1 MYPNLLKLGF
11 ILMTF
16 FMVVMGG
23 LINTVE
29 QHLPLFIVQT
39 FRYGKCAYQGKSSFF
54 IKPIEVPKRWFGHF
68 YIFAAI
74 FTTLA
79 AIVVCNVYIFGAKL
93 EPWLL
98 ICLDLLA
105 SGRNA
110 SVSAVSTI
118 TALLLLTVQAWHRF
132 HETLFV
138 SVFSDVKMNIV
149 HYLVGYIH
157 YFGSVAAILAE
168 SHGFIY
174 LEETV
179 PQIALKDVSFLN
191 VSGCILFLWACYQQ
205 SKMGFILANLRK
217 NNKGEVISVKH
228 KIPHGDMF
236 EYVSSPHL
244 LCEILMYLGLT
255 FVMWGASIWP
265 WVFFWVLTNQ
275 VESALLTHQWYK
287 TTFSNY
293 PSQRKAIFPFIV

>member
-16 FMVVMGG
+16 FMVIMGG

-79 AIVVCNVYIFGAKL
+79 AIVVCNVYILGAKL

-110 SVSAVSTI
+110 SV
-118 TALLLLTVQAWHRF
+118 
-132 HETLFV
+132 
-138 SVFSDVKMNIV
+138 
-149 HYLVGYIH
+149 
-157 YFGSVAAILAE
+157 AAILAE
-168 SHGFIY
+168 SHGFIH